1 MRHDVAGDPITG
13 ARWTRRTTEK
23 IALELARLGICVC
36 PNTVARLL
44 KQLDFRLR
52 ANQKRISR
60 ICDPDR
66 NAQFEY
72 IAAQRESFTTRGLPI
87 ISVDAKKREL
97 VGNFHNAGRVW
108 SQEPVGVNDHD
119 FPSDADGVAIPY
131 GVYDLQAN
139 LGSLF
144 VGTTYNTPDFAV
156 ANIARWWLYDGRRRY
171 PEADHLLILADGG
184 GSNGPTSRAW
194 RRALQTGLCDRF
206 GISVTVCHYPTSAS
220 KWNPIEHR
228 MFSEISK
235 NWAGRPLVDY
245 DTVLNYARTTRTIAG
260 LKVKAYLVTTNYPK
274 GVKVTD
280 DEIAAVQF
288 HAHHTQP
295 KRNYTISPQ

>member
-1 MRHDVAGDPITG
+1 MRHDIAGDPITG
-13 ARWTRRTTEK
+13 VRWTRRTTEK
-23 IALELARLGICVC
+23 IALELDQLGIHVC

-52 ANQKRISR
+52 ANQKRVSR
-60 ICDPDR
+60 TSDPDR

-72 IAAQRESFTTRGLPI
+72 IAAQRESFAARGLPI

-97 VGNFHNAGRVW
+97 VGNFRNAGRVW
-108 SQEPVGVNDHD
+108 SQEATLVNDHD
-119 FPSDADGVAIPY
+119 FPSQADGVAIPY
-131 GVYDLQAN
+131 GVYDVQAN

-144 VGTTYNTPDFAV
+144 VGTTYNTSDFAV

-184 GSNGPTSRAW
+184 GSNGPTTKAW
-194 RRALQTGLCDRF
+194 RLALQEGLCDRF
-206 GISVTVCHYPTSAS
+206 GITVTVCHYPTSAS

-235 NWAGRPLVDY
+235 NWAGQPLVDY
-245 DTVLNYARTTRTIAG
+245 DTVLNYARTTRTEAG
-260 LKVKAYLVTTNYPK
+260 LKVKAYLVTTAYPK
-274 GVKVTD
+274 GVKVS
-280 DEIAAVQF
+280 DEQMATIKIRI
-288 HAHHTQP
+288 HDTQP
-295 KRNYTISPQ
+295 KRNYTLSPR